1 MNATTNH
8 HEWAFA
14 TDEVPRLRLQA
25 HRADVRVVHDAAPG
39 ETRVTLTSRLPVE
52 FEPVKTRVSGREISV
67 QVPPLIPPDGGE
79 GFGLALQLGRFMASV
94 GNTAKLW
101 LEVHT
106 SPGADLELQLDGGD
120 IDIDGPSGEVTTRTG
135 GGDIHAEHL
144 ASGSVHT
151 GGGDLEVEFIGD
163 GTLTTGGG
171 DIRIGRMGAGRVR
184 TGGGDVSIGQADGD
198 LDASTSAGDV
208 TIGRCVG
215 ATEVSTTAGDV
226 TADVASG
233 RITVRTG
240 TGDVTITV
248 PEGVA
253 VWQDL
258 STALG
263 EARSDLGAR
272 GEPADGEAFIKVT
285 ARTGTGDITLRS

>member
-1 MNATTNH
+1 MTTH
-8 HEWAFA
+8 HAWSFS

-25 HRADVRVVHDAAPG
+25 HRADVRVVHDGAPG
-39 ETRVTLTSRLPVE
+39 ETRVELTSRLPVE
-52 FEPVKTRVSGREISV
+52 IEPVQTRVSGRDISV

-79 GFGLALQLGRFMASV
+79 GFGIAFQLGRFMASV
-94 GNTAKLW
+94 GNTPKLW
-101 LEVHT
+101 LDVQLP
-106 SPGADLELQLDGGD
+106 PGADLDLQLDGGD
-120 IDIDGPSGEVTTRTG
+120 IEIDGPSGEVTTRTG
-135 GGDIHAEHL
+135 GGDVRAEHL
-144 ASGSVHT
+144 DSGSVHT
-151 GGGDLEVEFIGD
+151 GGGDLDVEFIGG

-171 DIRIGRMGAGRVR
+171 DIRIGRIGAGRVR

-215 ATEVSTTAGDV
+215 TTEVSTSAGDV
-226 TADVASG
+226 TVDMASG
-233 RITVRTG
+233 NLAVKAG

-248 PEGVA
+248 PAGVP

-272 GEPADGEAFIKVT
+272 GEPAEGEPFIRVV
-285 ARTGTGDITLRS
+285 ARTGTGDITLTS